1 MKITPV
7 YFSQATALLGRRMV
21 DLSELNGL
29 QNQIQGF
36 VKTTETVRDSTLINL
51 AGPIEVELTNFIRL
65 ARAKGRRLCRIVEV
79 SHTAIFPDWLVALDV
94 VVIHFWK
101 PSGLQN
107 PEVYNKAIQTLWF
120 ARQEISI
127 CCCVRRPED
136 VPIVELLYS
145 YTPNDVDFYVEIR
158 GHRSVATDP
167 EYLLDVFREDRF
179 ATARIVVPRSDG
191 SPL

>member
-51 AGPIEVELTNFIRL
+51 AGPMEGDLVNFIRL

-79 SHTAIFPDWLVALDV
+79 GDLVEIPDWLIALDTV
-94 VVIHFWK
+94 LVRFLQ
-101 PSGLQN
+101 PSTVRN
-107 PEVYNKAIQTLWF
+107 PELFNRSIQDLWF
-120 ARQEISI
+120 TRHEILVS
-127 CCCVRRPED
+127 CHVKTD
-136 VPIVELLYS
+136 QDLPIVELLYS
-145 YTPNDVDFYVEIR
+145 YTPNDIPFYIELDRPSPVQKKWLVRE
-158 GHRSVATDP
+158 
-167 EYLLDVFREDRF
+167 LLQDRF

-191 SPL
+191 SLP